1 MPSGLRAIGREFRTQ
16 RLFIIIWTQILFYAS
31 FALPLPTLPLYLSEF
46 RAGMTEIGLIIGI
59 FAVGVLGSRP
69 YVGRYVDRLGARYVL
84 WYAGGFAMVASA
96 LYVFAPSLP
105 WMYPIR
111 IIHGVSLAIH
121 STALSA
127 IVSASTNP
135 GNRGT
140 ILGIFDGS
148 SALILGIGAVLGS
161 SILDAWGHTAVFMVA
176 ALFGFAAMGLAW
188 CGKQRATADLSESRA
203 GLVEVLTNRTLL
215 LCSAAMFLLILV
227 HGGIIAFLP
236 IHFAHRMPG
245 NVGVFYLLGYSV
257 STLVQIVA
265 GQISDKECRIPVMLT
280 SLVLLGLGVFGIG
293 RIWGT
298 LSFVVSSIL
307 YGAGFFGFQ
316 VAIGAFVG
324 DLTNDTN
331 RGRVFSSFYSSF
343 DLGIALSGVVM
354 GMLAHGVGIEGM
366 FTISSMFT
374 IPAILLLLY
383 APSGG
388 PKEAFACGWLGGDR
402 PRFYQ
407 VGGVG

>member
-1 MPSGLRAIGREFRTQ
+1 
-16 RLFIIIWTQILFYAS
+16 
-31 FALPLPTLPLYLSEF
+31 
-46 RAGMTEIGLIIGI
+46 
-59 FAVGVLGSRP
+59 
-69 YVGRYVDRLGARYVL
+69 
-84 WYAGGFAMVASA
+84 
-96 LYVFAPSLP
+96 
-105 WMYPIR
+105 
-111 IIHGVSLAIH
+111 
-121 STALSA
+121 
-127 IVSASTNP
+127 
-135 GNRGT
+135 
-140 ILGIFDGS
+140 
-148 SALILGIGAVLGS
+148 
-161 SILDAWGHTAVFMVA
+161 
-176 ALFGFAAMGLAW
+176 
-188 CGKQRATADLSESRA
+188 
-203 GLVEVLTNRTLL
+203 
-215 LCSAAMFLLILV
+215 MFLLILV

-257 STLVQIVA
+257 GTLVQIVA
-265 GQISDKECRIPVMLT
+265 GQISDKECRFPVMLT

-293 RIWGT
+293 QIWGT

-324 DLTNDTN
+324 DLTNATN
-331 RGRVFSSFYSSF
+331 RGRVFSAFYSSF

-366 FTISSMFT
+366 FTISSMFA

-388 PKEAFACGWLGGDR
+388 PKEAFACGWLGRDR